1 MPIEQLM
8 ERAAKGAHVIR
19 ALPPDTRILARSHY
33 DTDGLTAAA
42 VVTMA
47 LSRAK
52 KRFRMGISRDQSP
65 EFFRSL
71 AKENPQA
78 LIVSDF
84 GSGSVD
90 ILESYQVPT
99 IILDHHVPQKDGTD
113 EQLVHVNAH
122 LLGVNGTTE
131 ASASTVAFAF
141 AIGMGEENWDLA
153 GIALTGA
160 HGDRQHVPR
169 FSGWNE
175 WVMEGA
181 KKRHHVEEKPGPR
194 LPEIPLVEVLSDS
207 IDPFFRGLAGD
218 RAACQQ
224 FLKGLKID
232 PAKTLGQLDA
242 EQHQKLAS
250 ALAVHLAKQGSL
262 EESIKEFLGPRL
274 MVSRL
279 ALPMEELSDL
289 CNACGREEEPE
300 EGVAL
305 LLGDRESLGKA
316 RVHAQKYRRK
326 ILEGLLM
333 LEKKPPREHDAIRSF
348 EGLEPPYVGQV
359 CGLAMVH
366 LVPKDRPLL
375 GYALD
380 PKDGKLKFS
389 GRGTATLIA
398 KGLNLASAM
407 SEASSRVSGH
417 GGGHAIASGAT
428 VPKDQLEEFL
438 GLVDLIVAKQL
449 GGARHG

>member
-1 MPIEQLM
+1 MPIEQLL
-8 ERAAKGAHVIR
+8 ERAAHGAKVIR
-19 ALPPDTRILARSHY
+19 DLPNEARILARSHY

-42 VVTMA
+42 VVTLA

-65 EFFRSL
+65 EFFRSF
-71 AKENPQA
+71 AKEEPQA
-78 LIVSDF
+78 IVVSDF

-90 ILESYQVPT
+90 VLESYRVPT
-99 IILDHHVPQKDGTD
+99 VILDHHVPQKDGTSGPF
-113 EQLVHVNAH
+113 VHVNAH

-141 AIGMGEENWDLA
+141 AIGLAESNWDLA

-181 KKRHHVEEKPGPR
+181 KKRGVVVEKPGPR
-194 LPEIPLVEVLSDS
+194 LPEVPLVEALSES

-218 RAACQQ
+218 RGATQQ
-224 FLKGLKID
+224 FLKGLRID

-242 EQHQKLAS
+242 EQHPKLAS

-274 MVSRL
+274 MVARL
-279 ALPMEELSDL
+279 GLPMEELSDL

-300 EGVAL
+300 EGVSL

-326 ILEGLLM
+326 ILEGLLT
-333 LEKKPPREHDAIRSF
+333 LDRKPPREHDAIRSF
-348 EGLEPPYVGQV
+348 EGLEPQYVGQV

-366 LVPKDRPLL
+366 LAGKDKPLL

-380 PKDGKLKFS
+380 PKDQKFKFS
-389 GRGTATLIA
+389 GRGTASLIA
-398 KGLNLASAM
+398 KGLNLAAGM
-407 SEASSRVSGH
+407 GEAASRVGGH
-417 GGGHAIASGAT
+417 GGGHPIASGAT
-428 VPKDQLEEFL
+428 VPKDRLEEFL
-438 GLVDLIVAKQL
+438 GALDAIVAKQL
-449 GGARHG
+449 GARHA